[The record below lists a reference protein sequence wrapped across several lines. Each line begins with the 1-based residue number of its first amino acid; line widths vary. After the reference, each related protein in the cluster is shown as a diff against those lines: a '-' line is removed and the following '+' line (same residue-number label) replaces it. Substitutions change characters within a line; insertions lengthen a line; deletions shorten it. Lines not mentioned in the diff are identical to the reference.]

1 MSNELVVIDNEMIWK
16 SYNGVIV
23 EKKDQMNIVPLSN
36 YFKALNTSE
45 TKKIV
50 NAFELEM
57 YDMGLE
63 YAWSRAM
70 KVLDNRLK
78 YFGLDFIAEMTDR
91 ESLSTLEQLS
101 NTEKIE
107 LAFELGMLNATAKM
121 LLIQANETLNHFIS
135 RDIAGNNE
143 EIEPIK
149 ALGIVLDITK
159 YILGNEIET
168 SSIEF
173 KDFRDKLKETI
184 YQSSDSQIDVLK
196 ISPYFYI
203 KTTIRTILSL
213 IKSAYKEDNISELS
227 KVLNNA
233 NVFIVS
239 LWEQIFIEDKKLI
252 GTTYA
257 QAISDGHKETVA
269 TFSTILDAIHGY
281 DFVPETTRSNAYKK
295 IAREFSIVHFGMNN
309 FYNEPAYAKKLNS
322 MGTVIP
328 DFALQECLRA
338 VFVSIIGNG
347 YGVSTLAQTYNIK
360 ILDKVT
366 TEQWKQFFSKLI
378 IQDQAILEKLT
389 YSTRDMMD
397 NWFRLINKYITDDFN
412 IKNIIAKNIFTYSKK
427 NNMEKLK
434 IETSK
439 ALIKIIGK

>member
-1 MSNELVVIDNEMIWK
+1 MSNELDTIDNELIWK
-16 SYNGVIV
+16 SYNGITVNN
-23 EKKDQMNIVPLSN
+23 KDQTNIVSLSN
-36 YFKALNTSE
+36 YFNVLNTNE

-50 NAFELEM
+50 SAFELEM

-70 KVLDNRLK
+70 KILDNRLEK
-78 YFGLDFIAEMTDR
+78 FGLDFIAEMTNR
-91 ESLSTLEQLS
+91 EGLSTLEQLS
-101 NTEKIE
+101 NAEKIE
-107 LAFELGMLNATAKM
+107 LAFELGMLNTTAKM
-121 LLIQANETLNHFIS
+121 SLIQANETVNHFIS
-135 RDIAGNNE
+135 RDIADNNE
-143 EIEPIK
+143 EIELIK

-168 SSIEF
+168 SSIGF
-173 KDFRDKLKETI
+173 KGFRDKLKETM
-184 YQSSDSQIDVLK
+184 YQSSDSQIEKLK
-196 ISPYFYI
+196 TSPYFYI

-213 IKSAYKEDNISELS
+213 IKSAHKEDGKSELS

-233 NVFIVS
+233 NVFIVG

-269 TFSTILDAIHGY
+269 TFSTILDAVYGY
-281 DFVPETTRSNAYKK
+281 DFVPETTRSNAYIK
-295 IAREFSIVHFGMNN
+295 IAREFSRVHVEINN

-338 VFVSIIGNG
+338 VFVSIIGSQ
-347 YGVSTLAQTYNIK
+347 YGVSTSAQIYNAK

-366 TEQWKQFFSKLI
+366 TEQWKHFFSKLI

-389 YSTRDMMD
+389 DSTSDMIN
-397 NWFRLINKYITDDFN
+397 NWFVIIKEYIADDFN
-412 IKNIIAKNIFTYSKK
+412 IKNTIAKNIFTYSREG
-427 NNMEKLK
+427 NQKLRL
-434 IETSK
+434 ETKK
-439 ALIKIIGK
+439 ALVKIIGN

>member
-1 MSNELVVIDNEMIWK
+1 MSNELVEVNNEMIWK
-16 SYNGVIV
+16 SYNGAVV

-36 YFKALNTSE
+36 YFKALNINE

-50 NAFELEM
+50 NAFELGM

-70 KVLDNRLK
+70 KVLDNRLEN
-78 YFGLDFIAEMTDR
+78 FGLDFIAEMTDR

-107 LAFELGMLNATAKM
+107 LAFELGMINTTAKM
-121 LLIQANETLNHFIS
+121 LLVQANETLNHFIS
-135 RDIAGNNE
+135 RDIAGNDE

-184 YQSSDSQIDVLK
+184 YQYSDNQINILK
-196 ISPYFYI
+196 NSPYFYI

-213 IKSAYKEDNISELS
+213 IKSAYKENNISELS

-233 NVFIVS
+233 NIFIVS

-257 QAISDGHKETVA
+257 QAISDGHKETVK
-269 TFSTILDAIHGY
+269 TFSTILDAVQGY
-281 DFVPETTRSNAYKK
+281 DFVPETTRSNTYKK

-309 FYNEPAYAKKLNS
+309 FYNEPIYAKKLNS

-328 DFALQECLRA
+328 DFALQECLKA
-338 VFVSIIGNG
+338 VIISIIGNQ
-347 YGVSTLAQTYNIK
+347 YGRSDNAQEYNFK

-378 IQDQAILEKLT
+378 IQDQTILERLT
-389 YSTRDMMD
+389 YSTSSMLE
-397 NWFRLINKYITDDFN
+397 NWFKIINQYITDDFN
-412 IKNIIAKNIFTYSKK
+412 IKNTIAKNIFTYSK
-427 NNMEKLK
+427 NNNAEQLK
-434 IETSK
+434 KETAK
-439 ALIKIIGK
+439 TLVKIVGK

>member
-1 MSNELVVIDNEMIWK
+1 MSNELIVVDNEMIWK
-16 SYNGVIV
+16 SYNGAIV
-23 EKKDQMNIVPLSN
+23 EKKDQMSIVPLSN
-36 YFKALNTSE
+36 YFKALNKNE

-70 KVLDNRLK
+70 KVLDNRLE

-107 LAFELGMLNATAKM
+107 LAFELGMINTTAKM

-173 KDFRDKLKETI
+173 KEFRDKLKETI

-196 ISPYFYI
+196 TSPYFYI

-338 VFVSIIGNG
+338 VFVSTIGNS
-347 YGVSTLAQTYNIK
+347 YGTSTLAQAYNIK

-378 IQDQAILEKLT
+378 IQDQTILEKLT
-389 YSTRDMMD
+389 YSTQSMID
-397 NWFRLINKYITDDFN
+397 NWFTIINKYITDDFQ
-412 IKNIIAKNIFTYSKK
+412 IKNTIAKNIFTYSRK
-427 NNMEKLK
+427 NNMKKLK

-439 ALIKIIGK
+439 ALVKIIGK